1 MESTLLQ
8 RQEIEARLRIARIL
22 GTGAERKAARVRL
35 GLTLDQVAELTGLS
49 YAQIRTR
56 ESDKW
61 QMKRSSLDG
70 DGWRYVQFLAV
81 ARGMEELLTAPLGVD
96 DE

>member
-1 MESTLLQ
+1 MEATLLQ

-22 GTGAERKAARVRL
+22 GTGAERKAARLTL
-35 GLTLDQVAELTGLS
+35 GLTLAQVAELTGLS

-56 ESDKW
+56 ESDRW
-61 QMKRSSLDG
+61 AMKRSSLDG
-70 DGWRYVQFLAV
+70 NGWRYVQFLAV
-81 ARGMEELLTAPLGVD
+81 ARDMENLLVDPLGVD